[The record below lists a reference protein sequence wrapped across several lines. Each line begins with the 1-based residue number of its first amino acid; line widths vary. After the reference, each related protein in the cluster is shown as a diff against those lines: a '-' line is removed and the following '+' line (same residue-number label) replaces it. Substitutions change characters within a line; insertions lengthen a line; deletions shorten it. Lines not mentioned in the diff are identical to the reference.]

1 MAKKTKEEVLA
12 WAKDPKRK
20 KGDKL
25 VIQENEPS
33 GTQAI
38 SKVDKVVEKL

>member
-1 MAKKTKEEVLA
+1 MKKTREEILK

-25 VIQENEPS
+25 TIDDEKTGSSSLPQIKAEL
-33 GTQAI
+33 
-38 SKVDKVVEKL
+38 EKL